1 MKQGQGSKRARGRNG
16 GRRGANRQQT
26 FDSNGPSVRIR
37 GNAFQVH
44 EKYLGLARDASSAG
58 DRIAAENYFQHAEH
72 YFRIYS
78 IDQEQRNERQA
89 ANASSNDGQRQGDG
103 QRPNDAQRQNDGQRR
118 QGGRGNRGN
127 RNDANGANGAAAA
140 SGDGAANGA
149 NGAEATVDTAEQPNG
164 AKSTNGAGKTNGQDR
179 PIEVDATP
187 AKSDAPV
194 EIDATTADSVPEEQA
209 VPEKPAPAKRRTRRK
224 PAASD

>member
-44 EKYLGLARDASSAG
+44 EKYLGLARDAASSG
-58 DRIAAENYFQHAEH
+58 DRIAAENYYQHAEH
-72 YFRIYS
+72 YFRLYS

-89 ANASSNDGQRQGDG
+89 ANAQSNDGQRQG
-103 QRPNDAQRQNDGQRR
+103 DGQRR

-127 RNDANGANGAAAA
+127 RNDAHGANGAAA
-140 SGDGAANGA
+140 SHGDGAANGA
-149 NGAEATVDTAEQPNG
+149 NGAEANVGKPGQSNG
-164 AKSTNGAGKTNGQDR
+164 AKSANAPSKGNGDDR
-179 PIEVDATP
+179 PIEVDAKPSKGDAAAGTEASASAGTP
-187 AKSDAPV
+187 D
-194 EIDATTADSVPEEQA
+194 EQA
-209 VPEKPAPAKRRTRRK
+209 VPEKPAPSKRRPRRK
-224 PAASD
+224 PATSD

>member
-44 EKYLGLARDASSAG
+44 EKYLGMARDAASAG
-58 DRIAAENYFQHAEH
+58 DRIAAENYYQHAEH

-89 ANASSNDGQRQGDG
+89 SNAQSNDGQRQGDG
-103 QRPNDAQRQNDGQRR
+103 QRQNEAHRPNDGQRR
-118 QGGRGNRGN
+118 QGGRGGRGN
-127 RNDANGANGAAAA
+127 RNDANDANVSAAPN
-140 SGDGAANGA
+140 GDGAANGA
-149 NGAEATVDTAEQPNG
+149 NGAEAAVRETDQPNG
-164 AKSTNGAGKTNGQDR
+164 AKSANGASKTNGEDR
-179 PIEVDATP
+179 PIEVDVP
-187 AKSDAPV
+187 LEKSDAPV
-194 EIDATTADSVPEEQA
+194 VIDAAVGDGTPNEQA
-209 VPEKPAPAKRRTRRK
+209 APDKPAPAKRRTRRK

>member
-44 EKYLGLARDASSAG
+44 EKYLGLARDAASSG
-58 DRIAAENYFQHAEH
+58 DRIAAENYYQHAEH
-72 YFRIYS
+72 YFRLYS

-89 ANASSNDGQRQGDG
+89 ANAQPNDGQRQDDG
-103 QRPNDAQRQNDGQRR
+103 QRQGAGQRR

-127 RNDANGANGAAAA
+127 RNDSHGANGVAALD
-140 SGDGAANGA
+140 GDGAANGA
-149 NGAEATVDTAEQPNG
+149 NGVEADVGKPEQSNG
-164 AKSTNGAGKTNGQDR
+164 AKSANAPSKSNGEDR
-179 PIEVDATP
+179 PIE
-187 AKSDAPV
+187 
-194 EIDATTADSVPEEQA
+194 IDAEPSKGDAEAEADVSASDGMPDEQA
-209 VPEKPAPAKRRTRRK
+209 VPDKPAPAKRRPRRK

>member
-1 MKQGQGSKRARGRNG
+1 MKQGQGTKRARGRNG
-16 GRRGANRQQT
+16 GRRSANRQQS

-44 EKYLGLARDASSAG
+44 EKYLGLARDAASVG

-89 ANASSNDGQRQGDG
+89 ANGPSNDAQRQGDG
-103 QRPNDAQRQNDGQRR
+103 QRPNEAQRPNDGQRR

-127 RNDANGANGAAAA
+127 RNDANDAAAPN
-140 SGDGAANGA
+140 GDGAANGA
-149 NGAEATVDTAEQPNG
+149 NGAEATIHETEQSNG
-164 AKSTNGAGKTNGQDR
+164 AKSSNGANNTNGEDR
-179 PIEVDATP
+179 PIEVDALP
-187 AKSDAPV
+187 ATSDAPV
-194 EIDATTADSVPEEQA
+194 EIDATVADSAPEEQA
-209 VPEKPAPAKRRTRRK
+209 VPDKPAPAKRRTRRK
-224 PAASD
+224 PAASE

>member
-16 GRRGANRQQT
+16 GRRSANRQQS

-44 EKYLGLARDASSAG
+44 EKYLGLARDAASVG

-89 ANASSNDGQRQGDG
+89 ATSQSNDGQRQGDG
-103 QRPNDAQRQNDGQRR
+103 QRPNEAQRPNDGQRR

-127 RNDANGANGAAAA
+127 RDDANGANGAAAPND
-140 SGDGAANGA
+140 DGAANGA
-149 NGAEATVDTAEQPNG
+149 NGAEATVHETEQSNG
-164 AKSTNGAGKTNGQDR
+164 AKSTNGSNSQNR
-179 PIEVDATP
+179 PIEVDAPP
-187 AKSDAPV
+187 ATSDAPV
-194 EIDATTADSVPEEQA
+194 EIDATVADSAPDEQA
-209 VPEKPAPAKRRTRRK
+209 VRDKPAPAKRRTRRK

>member
-44 EKYLGLARDASSAG
+44 EKYLGLARDAASSG
-58 DRIAAENYFQHAEH
+58 DRIAAENYYQHAEH

-89 ANASSNDGQRQGDG
+89 ANAQSADG
-103 QRPNDAQRQNDGQRR
+103 QRQNDGQRR

-127 RNDANGANGAAAA
+127 RNEANGANGAPAAH
-140 SGDGAANGA
+140 GA
-149 NGAEATVDTAEQPNG
+149 NGADAGAATPSNG
-164 AKSTNGAGKTNGQDR
+164 AESANRTHKANGEER
-179 PIEVDATP
+179 PIEVETPSKATDKP
-187 AKSDAPV
+187 L
-194 EIDATTADSVPEEQA
+194 EIDAATADAASDGQA
-209 VPEKPAPAKRRTRRK
+209 VPDKPAPARRRTRRK
-224 PAASD
+224 PATSD